1 MIQKNKI
8 KDFVVFTD
16 DNNSKYLNV
25 LNDFLSYNIKII
37 KVFRSIDDTKVMLI
51 DTDYGKFVLKV
62 FSPKIK
68 RNERF
73 FKSLLKGDYYERL
86 FEQTQK
92 VRNEGLH
99 TLNDFYLLAERKT
112 LRFVHT
118 YIMLIEYID
127 GIELCDMPDIDDVL
141 KNKIQQSIG
150 MVSGDPH
157 RGNFII
163 KNGEVRIIDLSGK
176 RASAQRKAK
185 DRLDLER
192 HYGIKNEIKDL
203 GYYLLV
209 YRKKMRNIMRR
220 LKGKPAR

>member
-1 MIQKNKI
+1 MIQKSKI
-8 KDFVVFTD
+8 KDLVVFTD
-16 DNNSKYLNV
+16 EENSKYLNV
-25 LNDFLSYNIKII
+25 LNDFLSYNINII

-51 DTDYGKFVLKV
+51 DTDYGKLILKV
-62 FSPKIK
+62 FSPKVK

-86 FEQTQK
+86 FVQTQK
-92 VRNEGLH
+92 VRNEGLN

-118 YIMLIEYID
+118 YIMIIEYID
-127 GIELCDMPDIDDVL
+127 GIELCDMPDIDDSL
-141 KNKIQQSIG
+141 KNKIQQSINALHKHG
-150 MVSGDPH
+150 MVSGDLH

-185 DRLDLER
+185 DRIDLER
-192 HYGIKNEIKDL
+192 HYGIKNEIKD
-203 GYYLLV
+203 
-209 YRKKMRNIMRR
+209 
-220 LKGKPAR
+220 